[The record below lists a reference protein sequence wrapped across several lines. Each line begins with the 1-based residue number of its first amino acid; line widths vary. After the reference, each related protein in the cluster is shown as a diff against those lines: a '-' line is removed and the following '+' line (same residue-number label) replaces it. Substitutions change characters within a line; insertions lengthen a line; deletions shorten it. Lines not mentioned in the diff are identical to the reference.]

1 MAEVSIDTGMDAT
14 GASLVTVRGELDIS
28 NVESLSAALE
38 PVLAED
44 PQGLVFDL
52 SGLEFMDS
60 AGIAVMVFAAS
71 QVPRVSLRQ
80 PSTTVRRVIEVS
92 GLSHVLPVES

>member
-1 MAEVSIDTGMDAT
+1 
-14 GASLVTVRGELDIS
+14 
-28 NVESLSAALE
+28 
-38 PVLAED
+38 
-44 PQGLVFDL
+44 
-52 SGLEFMDS
+52 MDS